1 MNNQNLLD
9 ALTLV
14 GFVIGLAN
22 YDENV
27 SQSQVQQLIDTA
39 LGDIHSH
46 LQDQDLRL
54 KSIENKLIEVLDN
67 GKFRDI

>member
-14 GFVIGLAN
+14 GFVVGLAN

-27 SQSQVQQLIDTA
+27 SQSQVQELIDKA

-46 LQDQDLRL
+46 LQEQDLRL
-54 KSIENKLIEVLDN
+54 QSIENKLIEVLDN
-67 GKFRDI
+67 GK

>member
-27 SQSQVQQLIDTA
+27 SQSQVQELIDKA

-54 KSIENKLIEVLDN
+54 QSIESKLIEVLDN
-67 GKFRDI
+67 GK

>member
-27 SQSQVQQLIDTA
+27 SQSQVQQLIDKA

-46 LQDQDLRL
+46 LQEQDLRL
-54 KSIENKLIEVLDN
+54 QSIENKLIEVLDN
-67 GKFRDI
+67 GK

>member
-27 SQSQVQQLIDTA
+27 SQSQVQQLIDKA

-54 KSIENKLIEVLDN
+54 QSIENKLIEVLDN
-67 GKFRDI
+67 GK

>member
-27 SQSQVQQLIDTA
+27 SQSQVQELIDKA

-67 GKFRDI
+67 GKFRNI

>member
-27 SQSQVQQLIDTA
+27 SQSQVQQLIDKA
-39 LGDIHSH
+39 LSDIHSH
-46 LQDQDLRL
+46 LQEQDTKL
-54 KSIENKLIEVLDN
+54 KAIDDKLNKLLEAEDGN
-67 GKFRDI
+67 R

>member
-27 SQSQVQQLIDTA
+27 SQSQVQELIDKA

-46 LQDQDLRL
+46 LQNQDLRL
-54 KSIENKLIEVLDN
+54 QSIESKLIEVLDN
-67 GKFRDI
+67 GK

>member
-27 SQSQVQQLIDTA
+27 SQSQVQELIDKA

-54 KSIENKLIEVLDN
+54 QSIENKLIEVLDN
-67 GKFRDI
+67 GK